1 MRTSLVFTL
10 TAALAAVTS
19 AAPIGQNSSSLVV
32 DKCTQ
37 PGTFALTFDD
47 GPFEYTWDLAKS
59 LNTQGI
65 NATFFMNGNNFIDVE
80 NSKTQTSDGEKTYIE
95 VIKYV
100 HDLGHQVASHTY
112 QHKDLPGL
120 TKEEVQYQM
129 NQESDIIFKAIGKR
143 GAKLGDDPSLN
154 ELTTLLDMRPPEGAL
169 DDQAKAVLAELGYKG
184 IVLWD
189 IDSNDW
195 KKLGIEHEKT
205 EITNV
210 LGSETGNPT
219 GGHISLMHDVWERT
233 AKELV
238 PWAVEYI
245 KSKGYK
251 FQTVAEC
258 LGTNDPYL

>member
-1 MRTSLVFTL
+1 MRTDLIFTL
-10 TAALAAVTS
+10 TAALASIAS
-19 AAPIGQNSSSLVV
+19 AAPVAPATQNGSTLVV

-59 LNTQGI
+59 LNAQGI
-65 NATFFMNGNNFIDVE
+65 NATFFMNGNNFIDVATA
-80 NSKTQTSDGEKTYIE
+80 KTQTSDGEKTYLE
-95 VIKYV
+95 VIKYA
-100 HDLGHQVASHTY
+100 HDLGHQIASHTY

-120 TKEEVQYQM
+120 TKEEIEYQM
-129 NQESDIIFKAIGKR
+129 NQESDIIFNAIGKR
-143 GAKLGDDPSLN
+143 EYGYDFRKLTL
-154 ELTTLLDMRPPEGAL
+154 LLDMRPPEGAY
-169 DDQAKAVLAELGYKG
+169 DDQSLAALGALGYKAV
-184 IVLWD
+184 VLWD

-195 KKLGIEHEKT
+195 QKLGMEHEQKEFT
-205 EITNV
+205 DV

-219 GGHISLMHDVWERT
+219 GGHISLMHDVWEHS
-233 AKELV
+233 AKELA
-238 PWAVEYI
+238 PWAIEYI